1 MIKIGIID
9 YGVGNIRSISNAFNS
24 FNCETIFSDDKKAI
38 LECDGLILPGVGA
51 YKHAMDKLKSKNLI
65 DVINEYVETTK
76 PFLGICLGMQML
88 FERSSEFG
96 ETNGLGLIRG
106 DVKKLPSQENI
117 KLPFISWTSIHRNND
132 LQWSGTI
139 LENTKE
145 LSDFYHVHS
154 YYADPENSEHI
165 LSYSMY
171 NDFEYCSTVKKDNI
185 FGCQYHPEK
194 SGEEGLKIIKSFID
208 LAK

>member
-9 YGVGNIRSISNAFNS
+9 YGVGNIRSISNALNS
-24 FNCETIFSDDKKAI
+24 FDCETILSDDKKVI
-38 LECDGLILPGVGA
+38 LGCDGLILPGVGA
-51 YKHAMDKLKSKNLI
+51 YKHGMDKLKSKNLI
-65 DVINEYVETTK
+65 DVINEYVETSK

-88 FERSSEFG
+88 FETSSEFG
-96 ETNGLGLIRG
+96 ETNGLGLIEG
-106 DVKKLPSQENI
+106 DVKKLPSQDSI
-117 KLPFISWTSIHRNND
+117 KLPFISWSSIHQNKD
-132 LQWSGTI
+132 LQWDGTI

-154 YYADPENSEHI
+154 YYADPEKSEHI

-171 NDFEYCSTVKKDNI
+171 NDFKYCSTVNKNNI

-208 LAK
+208 LA